1 MSLRSSAVTILL
13 LTADQDLQAQ
23 LKEDLKEA
31 SITVAKDLASLP
43 RAAAKRAYD
52 GVVIETKRGYKQ
64 EVLAEAQRTF
74 DPARTLIVAG
84 SRSVLRHAPRMLQTL
99 ANGGGRLPH
108 RADGDFSL
116 EDYIKGK
123 LGDFVKG
130 MKNGSA
136 RDLHPILIK
145 AVEAPLI
152 TLVLKETNG
161 NQIQAADMLGM
172 NRNTLRK
179 KINEFRISVKRGSR
193 RDA

>member
-1 MSLRSSAVTILL
+1 MSLRSSAVSILL

-31 SITVAKDLASLP
+31 SITVAKDMASLP

-52 GVVIETKRGYKQ
+52 GVVVETKRGHKSD
-64 EVLAEAQRTF
+64 ELAEVQRTF

-84 SRSVLRHAPRMLQTL
+84 SRSVLRHAPRMLHLL
-99 ANGGGRLPH
+99 ANGAGRSLH
-108 RADGDFSL
+108 RAQPDFSL

-179 KINEFRISVKRGSR
+179 KINEFRISVKRGGAR
-193 RDA
+193 EA

>member
-31 SITVAKDLASLP
+31 SITVAKDLTSLP

-52 GVVIETKRGYKQ
+52 GVVIETKRGHKQ

-99 ANGGGRLPH
+99 ANGSGRLPH
-108 RADGDFSL
+108 RVEDGFSL
-116 EDYIKGK
+116 EDYITGK

-179 KINEFRISVKRGSR
+179 KINEFRISVKRGRR

>member
-31 SITVAKDLASLP
+31 SITVAKDLTSLP

-52 GVVIETKRGYKQ
+52 GVVIETKRGHKQ
-64 EVLAEAQRTF
+64 EVLA
-74 DPARTLIVAG
+74 AG

-99 ANGGGRLPH
+99 ANGSGRLPH
-108 RADGDFSL
+108 RVEDGFSL

-179 KINEFRISVKRGSR
+179 KINEFRISVKRGRR

>member
-1 MSLRSSAVTILL
+1 MSLRSSAVSILL
-13 LTADQDLQAQ
+13 LTADQDLQTQ

-31 SITVAKDLASLP
+31 SITVAKDMASLP

-52 GVVIETKRGYKQ
+52 GVVVETKRGQKSD
-64 EVLAEAQRTF
+64 ELAEVQRAF

-84 SRSVLRHAPRMLQTL
+84 SRSVLRHAPRMLHLL
-99 ANGGGRLPH
+99 ANGAGRSLH
-108 RADGDFSL
+108 RAQPDFSL

-179 KINEFRISVKRGSR
+179 KINEFRISVKRGGTR
-193 RDA
+193 EA